1 MNNFELRYIHPIWL
15 NKETVERIEKND
27 TPIEVTCSDTG
38 NLTAHT
44 VAFIRIKENQD
55 AYVGVKLFT
64 ASQEPPYILKS
75 DGSRFDLKEIV
86 SYTDNDKWWIP
97 ANSWNN
103 TSQEYNSQIF
113 NRMGLVKLVIDN
125 TQIILT
131 NDTVNFTYEELLFI
145 LNDFKGD
152 LWQLLLDNSSFP
164 HGKLTQT

>member
-1 MNNFELRYIHPIWL
+1 MMNNFELRYIHPIWL

-103 TSQEYNSQIF
+103 TSQEYNSQI
-113 NRMGLVKLVIDN
+113 
-125 TQIILT
+125 
-131 NDTVNFTYEELLFI
+131 Y
-145 LNDFKGD
+145 
-152 LWQLLLDNSSFP
+152 SFSMTLKEIF
-164 HGKLTQT
+164 GNYY

>member
-64 ASQEPPYILKS
+64 TPQEPPYIIKS

-86 SYTDNDKWWIP
+86 SYTDKDKWWIP

-103 TSQEYNSQIF
+103 TTQDYNSQIF

-131 NDTVNFTYEELLFI
+131 NDTVNFTYKDLLFI
-145 LNDFKGD
+145 LNDI
-152 LWQLLLDNSSFP
+152 
-164 HGKLTQT
+164 